1 MRVSKDHNR
10 PIRVIRS
17 GRSGSKYSPRQGLR
31 YDGLYK
37 IAGEEMP
44 LNTKG
49 GAYVRFELVREP
61 DQAPIDMGRPNAAEM
76 KVWRALKGEV

>member
-1 MRVSKDHNR
+1 MRVSKEHNR

-37 IAGEEMP
+37 IASEEMP

-61 DQAPIDMGRPNAAEM
+61 DQPAIDMERPNVAEM
-76 KVWRALKGEV
+76 KAWRALKGEV